1 MKELDKLLVSMSID
15 DLLNHDFDTYSAE
28 EREYLYERV
37 SEIADQKCYQ
47 VGIEYNIRDVE
58 LVDKLDDK
66 LKLIELALT
75 LAYDSKSNYDDV
87 FQQTRMWDSIIYNHL
102 KKKNI
107 VVPPIQKHKKD
118 AAYVGAY
125 VKDPQ
130 VGMHKWVAS
139 LDLNS
144 LYPSL
149 IMQYNISPDMHV
161 TQEEILSELN
171 DMKALLSLSA
181 DSSVDSFL
189 QSEPDLEV
197 LKNHELT
204 LTPNGQFFR
213 IHKQGFLAEI
223 MESMY
228 NDRTVY
234 KKKSIEAKK
243 DLEKETDPVKRVE
256 IEKRIARYNN
266 LQLAKKVSL
275 NSAYGALGNE
285 YFRFFDVRQATAITT
300 SGQLA
305 IRWIEKKL
313 NEYLNKLLKT
323 EKDYVIASDTDS
335 IYLSLAELVL
345 QALGKETTDSKR
357 IIKFMDKV
365 CESKIQPF
373 IDKSYRDL
381 AMYVN
386 AYDQKM
392 QMKRE
397 ALADKG
403 IWTAKKR
410 YILNVYNNEGVE
422 YAKPKVKVMGL
433 EMIKSSTPA
442 ACREKL
448 WESIDIIINKD
459 ERAMVDFIDAFREE
473 FKTLPAAD
481 IAFPRGVNGISKNT
495 TNGNVGKGAPI
506 HVRGSILYN
515 NLISKRKLD
524 KKYPLI
530 KEGEKIKFI
539 YLKEP
544 NTIQSHVISFP
555 QILPKE
561 LDLEKYI
568 DYNTQFEKSFL
579 EPLKII
585 LDCIG
590 WKTEVTATLF

>member
-1 MKELDKLLVSMSID
+1 
-15 DLLNHDFDTYSAE
+15 
-28 EREYLYERV
+28 
-37 SEIADQKCYQ
+37 
-47 VGIEYNIRDVE
+47 
-58 LVDKLDDK
+58 
-66 LKLIELALT
+66 
-75 LAYDSKSNYDDV
+75 
-87 FQQTRMWDSIIYNHL
+87 MW
-102 KKKNI
+102 KN
-107 VVPPIQKHKKD
+107 VNE
-118 AAYVGAY
+118 
-125 VKDPQ
+125 
-130 VGMHKWVAS
+130 M
-139 LDLNS
+139 
-144 LYPSL
+144 
-149 IMQYNISPDMHV
+149 

-171 DMKALLSLSA
+171 EMKSLLNLSA
-181 DSSVDSFL
+181 GSSVDSFL
-189 QSEPDLEV
+189 QSEPDLKV
-197 LKNHELT
+197 LKRHKLT

-223 MESMY
+223 MERMY
-228 NDRTVY
+228 TDRTVY

-243 DLEKETDPVKRVE
+243 ELEKETDPLKRNE

-313 NEYLNKLLKT
+313 NGYLNKLLKT

-335 IYLSLAELVL
+335 IYLSLDELVL
-345 QALGKETTDSKR
+345 QALGKETTDSAR
-357 IIKFMDKV
+357 VIKFMDKV

-381 AMYVN
+381 ATYVN

-397 ALADKG
+397 ALADRG

-448 WESIDIIINKD
+448 WESIDIVINKD
-459 ERAMVDFIDAFREE
+459 ENAMIDFIEAFRQE

-481 IAFPRGVNGISKNT
+481 IAFPRGVNGINKKQDSRTKEIL
-495 TNGNVGKGAPI
+495 KGAPI

-515 NLISKRKLD
+515 NLISKHKLE

-555 QILPKE
+555 QVLPKE

-585 LDCIG
+585 LDCID

>member
-1 MKELDKLLVSMSID
+1 M
-15 DLLNHDFDTYSAE
+15 
-28 EREYLYERV
+28 
-37 SEIADQKCYQ
+37 
-47 VGIEYNIRDVE
+47 
-58 LVDKLDDK
+58 
-66 LKLIELALT
+66 
-75 LAYDSKSNYDDV
+75 
-87 FQQTRMWDSIIYNHL
+87 
-102 KKKNI
+102 
-107 VVPPIQKHKKD
+107 
-118 AAYVGAY
+118 
-125 VKDPQ
+125 
-130 VGMHKWVAS
+130 
-139 LDLNS
+139 
-144 LYPSL
+144 
-149 IMQYNISPDMHV
+149 
-161 TQEEILSELN
+161 
-171 DMKALLSLSA
+171 
-181 DSSVDSFL
+181 
-189 QSEPDLEV
+189 
-197 LKNHELT
+197 
-204 LTPNGQFFR
+204 
-213 IHKQGFLAEI
+213 
-223 MESMY
+223 
-228 NDRTVY
+228 
-234 KKKSIEAKK
+234 
-243 DLEKETDPVKRVE
+243 
-256 IEKRIARYNN
+256 
-266 LQLAKKVSL
+266 
-275 NSAYGALGNE
+275 
-285 YFRFFDVRQATAITT
+285 RQATAITT

-335 IYLSLAELVL
+335 IYLSLDELVL

-357 IIKFMDKV
+357 VIKFMDKV

-381 AMYVN
+381 ATYVN

-397 ALADKG
+397 ALADRG

-448 WESIDIIINKD
+448 WESIDIVINKD
-459 ERAMVDFIDAFREE
+459 ENAMIEFIEAFRQE

-481 IAFPRGVNGISKNT
+481 IAFPRGVNGINKKQDSRTKEIL
-495 TNGNVGKGAPI
+495 KGAPI

-515 NLISKRKLD
+515 NLISKYKLD

-555 QILPKE
+555 QVLPKE

-585 LDCIG
+585 LDCID